1 MVDNLSSM
9 IIDANELVL
18 FLTSYP
24 RLYCHPYSMHLQL
37 AYCMFGR
44 QMEAQQVINFLLHQQ
59 PNSVE
64 ELDVMPI
71 VGAGHVGKST
81 LVAHVCKDERVRDHF
96 SKIIFLKDH
105 DFTDDDL
112 ATLRQGCATEH
123 ENHVSNINKDG
134 RLLLV
139 VELVDDFDEDTW
151 IKLYFASKQ
160 CMPSNSKIIITS
172 CSEKIIKFGTTEA
185 LSLKNMS
192 HETYWYFF
200 KTLTFG
206 STDPEMHKN
215 FVHVA
220 MEIVKMLSGCLI
232 GATITAYLLR
242 DNFDIHFWCK
252 VLAFLR
258 RVTQHVSISSEHPL
272 IL

>member
-1 MVDNLSSM
+1 
-9 IIDANELVL
+9 
-18 FLTSYP
+18 
-24 RLYCHPYSMHLQL
+24 MHIQL
-37 AYCMFGR
+37 GNCMFGR
-44 QMEAQQVINFLLHQQ
+44 QLETELVINFLLQSWPHG
-59 PNSVE
+59 SE
-64 ELDVMPI
+64 ELEVLPI
-71 VGAGHVGKST
+71 FGPGRVGKST
-81 LVAHVCKDERVRDHF
+81 LVAHVCKDERVRGHF
-96 SKIIFLKDH
+96 SKILFLKGL

-123 ENHVSNINKDG
+123 ENRVSNINKDG

-139 VELVDDFDEDTW
+139 VELVDDLDENTW
-151 IKLYFASKQ
+151 NKLYFVSKQ

-215 FVHVA
+215 FVHIA
-220 MEIVKMLSGCLI
+220 MNFEAAPMFGQLIAAPVSAIDFFSG
-232 GATITAYLLR
+232 
-242 DNFDIHFWCK
+242 
-252 VLAFLR
+252 
-258 RVTQHVSISSEHPL
+258 
-272 IL
+272 